1 MMKREKEDRREMA
14 RRTPLDRLCCM
25 SGLLLSIACCV
36 ALIHVEFRIQEQ
48 QRLITQTATVCDKM
62 ENEILQKVQQNY
74 KHWGETRDESWKGN
88 KGRFSCVY
96 ALTLES
102 LRNDEG
108 DVNENGI
115 KAMGLDKKNNNF
127 ARASRFFV
135 HFSAVT
141 ARLQR
146 ETG

>member
-25 SGLLLSIACCV
+25 SGLLLSTACCV

-48 QRLITQTATVCDKM
+48 QRLITQTTTVCDKM

-88 KGRFSCVY
+88 KGRFSWVY

-102 LRNDEG
+102 LRNDDG

-115 KAMGLDKKNNNF
+115 KAIGLDKKNNNF

>member
-1 MMKREKEDRREMA
+1 MKYYKKYNKITNIGEK
-14 RRTPLDRLCCM
+14 L
-25 SGLLLSIACCV
+25 
-36 ALIHVEFRIQEQ
+36 
-48 QRLITQTATVCDKM
+48 
-62 ENEILQKVQQNY
+62 
-74 KHWGETRDESWKGN
+74 TRDESWKGN
-88 KGRFSCVY
+88 KGRFSWVY

-115 KAMGLDKKNNNF
+115 KAKGLDKKNNNF